1 MKYSGRTALIT
12 LSLAA
17 AVSWPASAVGQ
28 EQTAQATCAEGEFV
42 VADYGFSGLE
52 CNCAF
57 SVFPDG
63 RRRWSFRSEPVV
75 RGVKDGGPADGVI
88 ERGDVI
94 TAIDGLLIT
103 TREAGE
109 RFATVKPGDQ
119 VTFTVRRGD
128 RVARVPVVAGFSCER
143 VTRRHDRV
151 EIEVVP
157 RPAREPRPAPE
168 PRPAREPRVAVDVA
182 AVPRI
187 AIHILPYGWFGF
199 GINCNCVIRRG
210 TSGEASVWEFKEPP
224 EVYSVEPG
232 SPADSAGLRRG
243 DVLLE
248 IDGVELTSDEGG
260 RRFGAVKPGQE
271 VRFTYRRGGDTRSVT
286 IMPGLRRAVPLP
298 PAPPADVAE
307 AYDITEPFDVTVEK
321 LRYAGTVGDVDV
333 EVRGGRTV
341 IVRVIEEGK
350 EVEIISV
357 DSRIRLRLRR

>member
-1 MKYSGRTALIT
+1 MKYSGRAL
-12 LSLAA
+12 LMALGFGWLAVGPGSAA
-17 AVSWPASAVGQ
+17 AQ
-28 EQTAQATCAEGEFV
+28 EETTATCAEGEFV

-57 SVFPDG
+57 SVFEDG

-75 RGVKDGGPADGVI
+75 RGVKDGSPADGVI

-109 RFATVKPGDQ
+109 RFATVKPGEK
-119 VTFTVRRGD
+119 VTFTIRRGD
-128 RVARVPVVAGFSCER
+128 RVSKVPVVAQLSCER

-151 EIEVVP
+151 AVEVVP
-157 RPAREPRPAPE
+157 RPAREPRPAQE

-187 AIHILPYGWFGF
+187 AIHILPNGWFGF

-210 TSGEASVWEFKEPP
+210 RSGESSVWEFNEPP

-232 SPADSAGLRRG
+232 SPADSVGLRRG

-248 IDGVELTSDEGG
+248 IDGVELTTDEGG
-260 RRFGAVKPGQE
+260 RRFGAVEPGQE
-271 VRFTYRRGGDTRSVT
+271 VQFTYRRGGVTQSVT
-286 IMPGLRRAVPLP
+286 ITAGLRRAVPLP
-298 PAPPADVAE
+298 ASPPADVAE
-307 AYDITEPFDVTVEK
+307 PLDVEVVDK
-321 LRYAGTVGDVDV
+321 LRYAGIVGDVDV
-333 EVRGGRTV
+333 EVRGGNTV

-350 EVEIISV
+350 EVEIISA
-357 DSRIRLRLRR
+357 DSRIRLRLRK

>member
-1 MKYSGRTALIT
+1 MKYSGRAALIT

-17 AVSWPASAVGQ
+17 AVVGPGSAVGQ
-28 EQTAQATCAEGEFV
+28 EQTAQAACAEGEFV

-63 RRRWSFRSEPVV
+63 RRRWSFRSEPRI
-75 RGVKDGGPADGVI
+75 RGVKDGSPADGVI
-88 ERGDVI
+88 EKGDII

-103 TREAGE
+103 THEAGE
-109 RFATVKPGDQ
+109 RFATVQPGEQ

-128 RVARVPVVAGFSCER
+128 RVAKVPVVAGSSCER
-143 VTRRHDRV
+143 VTRRHDR
-151 EIEVVP
+151 IEVGVVP
-157 RPAREPRPAPE
+157 RPAAE

-187 AIHILPYGWFGF
+187 AIRSLPYGWFGF

-210 TSGEASVWEFKEPP
+210 RSGESSVWEFNEPP

-248 IDGVELTSDEGG
+248 IDGVELTTDEGG
-260 RRFGAVKPGQE
+260 RRFGALEPGQE
-271 VRFTYRRGGDTRSVT
+271 VQFTYRRGGVTQSVT
-286 IMPGLRRAVPLP
+286 ITAGLRRAVPLRA
-298 PAPPADVAE
+298 APPADVAE
-307 AYDITEPFDVTVEK
+307 PLDVELVDK
-321 LRYAGTVGDVDV
+321 LRYAGMVGDVEV
-333 EVRGGRTV
+333 EVRGGNTV

-350 EVEIISV
+350 EVEIISA